1 MVKLFEMKR
10 KSKILFVQKITSQ
23 EYRVLLGRRVSNN
36 ESFWWIPGGSV
47 EPGETDFEAGIRE
60 LDEELFLT
68 AAYSSAIH
76 AYELK
81 NEVPPFIEYESAQA
95 KNIIFMISM
104 IQANDIPLPAIKDEF
119 EELAWFNIDALPA
132 NMSKEFAYIQHQ
144 LGASVREL

>member
-10 KSKILFVQKITSQ
+10 KSKILFVQKISAQ
-23 EYRVLLGRRVSNN
+23 EYRVLLGRRISSN

-47 EPGETDFEAGIRE
+47 EPGETDFEAGVRE

-68 AAYSSAIH
+68 AVYSNAIH

-81 NEVPPFIEYESAQA
+81 SEVPPCIEYESGQS
-95 KNIIFMISM
+95 KNSIFMVSIA
-104 IQANDIPLPAIKDEF
+104 QENAIPVPAIKDEF
-119 EELAWFNIDALPA
+119 EELSWFNVDALPV

-144 LGASVREL
+144 LAASVKEL